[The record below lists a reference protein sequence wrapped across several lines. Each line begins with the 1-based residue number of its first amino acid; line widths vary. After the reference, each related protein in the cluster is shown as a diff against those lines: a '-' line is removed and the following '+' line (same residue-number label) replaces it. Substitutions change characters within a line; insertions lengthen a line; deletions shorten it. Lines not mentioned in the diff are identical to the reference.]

1 MSGGNNA
8 NAAAAVS
15 YANVQNDVKANIT
28 GSTIFANKVSTE
40 SHTDTTM
47 IDAAIGSAFS
57 GEAKGMSAAGSVA
70 LSKIQNATEATIEDS
85 HITVG
90 SIQAEDN
97 TVTQGS
103 VAITASN
110 ESFLISAAGEATAG
124 SSYAAAG
131 MGWAQNTLGNT
142 TIAKA
147 LGSTFETADEAGF
160 DFAVTAD
167 NKSKVYAVGAGLGV
181 GLGTGANIDGAFAG
195 NTGTNSTE
203 ALVDKSSKNEKTTIS
218 NAKSVTVSA
227 NSASKQKAVAGNI
240 GAGNKTVSVGG
251 AVAINKIG
259 SEAAH
264 QSVSAA
270 LNASDVTTVQDST
283 VSVSAKDEDS
293 LLTIAAGGGVKAGG
307 GVGVSGQGSVAISR
321 LYKDS
326 KAEMDGTSIDKD
338 SKDKKATV
346 AVNAESTGSI
356 TGSGSAMSTSAG
368 GKVNVSGAA
377 GVSLVTLAGDTS
389 VTVKGGTQEVK
400 DASVKA
406 KSARDVLNV
415 GVGLGVAGGTA
426 VSVNTEANVA
436 VNKLANNVSANVV
449 DAAVHA
455 DNNVVVTAENTS
467 SLKNYGGGLNLSAS
481 SGVAAVGA
489 GATVAVN
496 TISGDTLA
504 TVSGSDIKAA
514 GKGEVVNV
522 TEYTEST
529 AAEEKGKFTYAEKAK
544 KGFVVTADSK
554 QTLKNVSVTAGIGA
568 SSKVGVSVDATV
580 ATNQISGTT
589 EAKVVDTDINKDQT
603 DVGDV
608 AVLAHDETTVSSTV
622 GTLGVGGG
630 ALAGVDAG
638 AAVDTN
644 TFSRDTSALVEGSSE
659 KKKVNAKDLS
669 VRASQAAD
677 IYTIEQDGGVGGG
690 YVGVGASGAV
700 SVNRFTGTTT
710 AAMNNVDAKADAAD
724 VSANTAKKTS
734 ILTGSYNVKAG
745 AAAVSATA
753 GVITV
758 RDESK
763 TMAALNDSTLE
774 TAKAAS
780 VYAGNTEHLS
790 TKAISAS
797 LAIGLG
803 AGVSAAVSVNNLENT
818 VSASVSNS
826 NITAGTDASVKAKND
841 AKLESTNGSG
851 SGSLVAAGVGVAI
864 NNIRTGTAA
873 SVSGGSLAAKNIE
886 VKADESRTI
895 DAQGVSANAGLA
907 GIGTNVNINN
917 IGTALADTYEYDGG
931 SYSTSEIREKA
942 LDGLATA
949 DKATEKLASSGYAK
963 EAGAAASSY
972 KSAQENDAGWN
983 SAKTDARTPGV
994 STSISGAT
1002 LKAEKNANISSTE
1015 TTNGTVNLAQGA
1027 VGVAGINVAVGITD
1041 VKTNNKVTITDS
1053 KVTGQKLTISAE
1065 DLGKITQQVN
1075 QASAAGGAVNVTVSR
1090 LIRSGENGVD
1100 ISGSTLKAETH
1111 RKADAVADENDAT
1124 ALNISAR
1131 ESLEMSNKVQGTT
1144 ASLVGAGVLMATVED
1159 KINNTVSIDNGS
1171 QLSAV
1176 EYTKV
1181 TTQATETKLDA
1192 SGKLVTTTKDVEVE
1206 KPDYKEINIAA
1217 TNTSTSSA
1225 EAYVN
1230 AVAALSGDAAKATA
1244 ILGSSD
1250 HKTGINQISIGEN
1263 NTLEG
1268 GTVNVLSTNAAE
1280 VSAKVGSVGASL
1292 VKGGGAVSRAEA
1304 YGTSEISIGDGTKVI
1319 ANEANVAALGKMKAD
1334 ADTTGFNVG
1343 LVDVVV
1349 NRAYANLYGQIGVHA
1364 GDISFTSNQWV
1375 DTQTQSL
1382 NENGETQI
1390 VAGHTTAG
1398 EGGALTIGAYDDS
1411 DNTANVDG
1419 KTVGG
1424 VAASGTNEAYTESD
1438 SHVTVE
1444 LSSKSM
1450 DAKSV
1455 TLAAGSGVTSI
1466 AKANGDGG
1474 GIVGF
1479 SPVAAKAVN
1488 TVKSDTKVIVS
1499 GDYHVS
1505 GDFAAATNN
1514 HAVTKLLTDAM
1525 QVTVAGV
1532 GGTIAENTAEQN
1544 AETTVSDATISA
1556 GGKVSIGSENDYTF
1570 SPIDGQNYIIKG
1582 NGYGAL
1588 TVGTASLTNTV
1599 NSSATTNL
1607 GDVTSEGE
1615 QKYWA
1620 DTDNDIKSDA
1630 FVYAL
1635 GVVSGSAA
1643 MNNTLNVRTNN
1654 LITTKAGT
1662 TLKTLGKDSDIT
1674 LGAADDENI
1683 TNRAKA
1689 ENSAG
1694 LAGGVYGNT
1703 TNNITRNNNVK
1714 VAGHIYGRRNVNL
1727 YAGKFETDELAS
1739 LDLKTDAE
1747 VFNRSIIP
1755 VYTDPT
1761 LTNHFTQNNSVD
1773 ISGDVEAV
1781 QDVNLYADAG
1791 KETIST
1797 FVGTYTAYGGKG
1809 DPQYVA
1815 KTNGKANVD
1824 PDGNPTGGND
1834 KTDNHITV
1842 TGSVT
1847 AGVSNYQK
1855 VTIGGDT
1862 YQGLVV
1868 LTKDQYQYM
1877 SAYYQQKG
1885 QSIPSNYVVLMS
1897 DADYESLSASEK
1909 TNAAYRKM
1917 SDFVKIYDQD
1927 GKETDKAGISSSDF
1941 TIGTYNYVSGIE
1953 TRLNE
1958 LAKLI
1963 SEYPEGS
1970 SARSGYEAEF
1980 TSLMTM
1986 LVDFGLATYD
1996 KQSDAY
2002 TVSGDLYVNYI
2013 DLPDMV
2019 ASGGNINAQTNNI
2032 SGSGTITAK
2041 GTPTI
2046 EVENNTSLAT
2056 NVNDVIVTEPGG
2068 KVYYNSVA
2076 MEKAEDIAKANEDT
2090 SRTIGALS
2098 VADGDA
2104 GSITIHGNAQK
2115 STALA
2120 TDKVHYLINGDEK
2133 AFPILS
2139 DIHIAG
2145 EVYAKDG
2152 TIEIRSQSDDI
2163 VVAGKSEKTGEDT
2176 AIHGKTVKL
2185 IASLGSVTQ
2194 SYVDGIVNIGGDVKE
2209 QYKDQYT
2216 AGYDTSKQG
2225 ETKHTVSGAQVVS
2238 TSGGRIAGSNVFISA
2253 ADVNLNGTVQSG
2265 YDNFYVTISAD
2276 TKLDDQN
2283 HISATGNKTVAD
2295 RLAAIELEN
2304 DGRNV
2309 TDHSVLGNPNYC
2321 VITGGETY
2329 NEEKGYYE
2337 YVVPVYYNPTTKT
2350 LLTPDVES
2358 NGGNIFINGRLSST
2372 GSGKIVCLDGVS
2384 DIHIT
2389 NNLSNDLRTGNL
2401 VTDDVDGVVR
2411 LSDTLSKTITEITRS
2426 DNGTL
2431 NYKTYTMVETG
2442 DKKAGDLT
2450 WDSAENGWSNDYKY
2464 LTKNDDGTIAYY
2476 NPTTG
2481 LRYNWTEGKQVGT
2494 TKTYEAT
2501 WREAW
2506 WGLGSKNKL
2515 NETLKNFEKTETPI
2529 EGPSTTQD
2537 KTNGT
2542 YIGMNGNATTSDVLD
2557 VFDYYKVTEDSKK
2570 IDEEKNWP
2578 EGVFNFFKY
2587 SYMRWTTT
2595 KGEEFARTYSV
2606 KADQSVPIQF
2616 IGAMDGNSTTS
2627 VVSQGNIE
2635 LGGSLGNMNTY
2646 QDASGVSV
2654 KGNVTVESKTGNI
2667 VQTGGSIYGSDVSL
2681 KAAGDIKDIDITAG
2695 DLVNLSA
2702 VNTASTASQNIS
2714 LTVSAVSG
2722 AKGNVNLTGA
2732 GYADANGAE
2741 TDTFQL
2747 VTKGKEGNITTGNGT
2762 TISSKRID
2770 LTSTNGSIT
2779 ADVNAGQMPINSD
2792 TLSASVNAQAAK
2804 DITLTQATGDMRVGK
2819 VYSDGGNVTLN
2830 VTNGSVVDAL
2840 PYGELKTS
2848 DESELLEKWQ
2858 DMGLFGGDTNA
2869 MIQEKKAA
2877 IAAYNA
2883 KVTEEKDK
2891 IEDYT
2896 EWDEKALLYTIEDSI
2911 INPGSDTLPS
2921 TSTKAPNVK
2930 GNNITI
2936 NVKNNAGLD
2945 SDTVTT
2951 INSKDF
2957 GNTGDG
2963 LANLKT
2969 VAKADVSTVTV
2980 KKNDD
2985 GSLDFTIKE
2994 KLPIGVQTNTAE
3006 GKLTI
3011 GKISDGNV
3019 GKSDGSI
3026 YIQGRTEEGD
3036 TKANKDLT
3044 IESIKAQ
3051 GDVSIAGLGNIYYNG
3066 NAQDAAIVANNL
3078 YIASGANASIGTADK
3093 AITTDLSAGGSLR
3106 AIGVG
3111 VYIDNV
3117 GENNL
3122 AVKSVSSGGDI
3133 VLTAKKD
3140 IVMADEDTGSGDALG
3155 LIQVEKDGS
3164 SITLVSREGSVG
3176 TVTNTDDGMIQY
3188 DADGKPIQKGVR
3200 VRNSDSGK
3208 TLVTVK
3214 AAKDVAIDGVT
3225 NAVDGETPSGVLHV
3239 AVSSVNENGKLENI
3253 GLRTNGNLVSDSD
3266 LIADKTVRV
3275 ESTTDLALNNNINAG
3290 KELYV
3295 GAKNVT
3301 QESKDISAANVKI
3314 AADENIT
3321 LSKGSLKAD
3330 KDVTLN
3336 AGKAIVTSETIEAGN
3351 DVSMNAG
3358 TTIDITEAV
3367 TAGHNITTQSTDT
3380 TTISANMTAAN
3391 DLSLNSGKDLIV
3403 KADLAATN
3411 GNVTTESTGDT
3422 TLSGNV
3428 TAKTDVS
3435 VTGQNITH
3443 DGGQISGTKVTIDGK
3458 KAVDLKGSGIIATT
3472 GGAVLKAGDALSV
3485 AETIRVSP
3493 GDISM
3498 TAGTTLDVSAIVT
3511 GNNITTVSGDTT
3523 TVSKEMTSIKDMSLQ
3538 SGKDLAVKATLK
3550 SMEGSIT
3557 TESTGDTTLSAYVTA
3572 AQDVSVTGQNI
3583 THDKGQISG
3592 KKVTIDGKKEVDLK
3606 GNTIW
3611 ATEAVIKAG
3620 TTLHVAEDVGKGN
3633 TVSMTAQDMMQE
3645 KGAVS
3650 GKNVTITASKSVAL
3664 SGGSIEGTETTQ
3676 ISAGTDLTQA
3686 KEHTLKTLK
3695 LSADSTGELTL
3706 EGTKNQISEA
3716 VLDSKRSADG
3726 NAIVF
3731 HNGVGDSKVT
3741 VKNSLDTENSKVK
3754 GDLLLENSSTGKFNV
3769 YNLNAKSITVNGNG
3783 DVMVGD
3789 LKEDTAISADG
3800 KLNITGKS
3808 VINAAKN
3815 MEVTGDISV
3824 NATNGSIV
3832 NRATLLSK
3840 GGDITLSANEGAI
3853 VNLPDADVVTL
3864 DGSVSMTAKASN
3876 KNVLWEENYND
3887 TKYEIINGSVYNF
3900 GDILAYTEGDSADKG
3915 NIRLV
3920 SETADVYNYDDFTDS
3935 SYEVDG
3941 KSYNIAVNDIE
3952 MSAANGVLY
3961 VGKDLTAGGK
3971 VTLTAKEGLSSIGTD
3986 ILAGGDISITATD
3999 GSIYNRADIQS
4010 LDGSVSIKAEKG
4022 TVVNTLTGDVF
4033 AGGGNVELIAGG
4045 EAEEN
4050 RPFYMATDKGEA
4062 KAVTP
4067 TVNGE
4072 AINSAD
4078 IALVKSY
4085 KFYKPNDSD
4094 SYVKITDETNVD
4106 GLSKAE
4112 LASIVTTVVYV
4123 DAEGE
4128 DQALSFTGDGVQT
4141 TTINVT
4147 VDGNTETL
4155 TAYQGDV
4162 EFVRAG
4168 DVLNRGNV
4176 VAMGQTELQEDGS
4189 YHTVTPGTITLR
4201 SDHGDVINY
4210 DNFYKVDGEESETI
4224 GDRKYMLATGTIGL
4238 VAPEGHFYNE
4248 FAFDLDGDLILAG
4261 KGDLVVGKDFTITS
4275 VKGNIN
4281 ITSSEG
4287 SVYNREGSTLA
4298 AGKDLNISAATGVE
4312 NEGILV
4318 GGQNVSIQV
4327 ENGDIDSASGA
4338 VHAMNGTV
4346 EAITKYGN
4354 VNLEEV
4360 SGDRVSVTAGGED
4373 HRISLGDVDV
4383 GSYLKLHGDYI
4394 DTPIE
4399 VGHLDSYNGVIHFD
4413 IAGGVE
4419 KSMVKGDFK
4428 LENAGDSVF
4437 DTLHVTDADIRIT
4450 DDGKVDSENIRVHG
4464 NAGISAKGSQTQ
4476 IFGTMPKAT
4485 DANYSYID
4493 KNDWM
4498 SLHIIDGHHQ
4508 QSNGI
4513 LVRRDGGYYTNHR
4526 FALDDL
4532 ARQYN
4537 GYKMSADASRYLG
4550 EPTLFYDR
4558 YDIFEN
4564 TVTVSSGAEDEEFT
4578 IL

>member
-1 MSGGNNA
+1 M
-8 NAAAAVS
+8 
-15 YANVQNDVKANIT
+15 
-28 GSTIFANKVSTE
+28 
-40 SHTDTTM
+40 
-47 IDAAIGSAFS
+47 
-57 GEAKGMSAAGSVA
+57 
-70 LSKIQNATEATIEDS
+70 
-85 HITVG
+85 
-90 SIQAEDN
+90 
-97 TVTQGS
+97 
-103 VAITASN
+103 
-110 ESFLISAAGEATAG
+110 
-124 SSYAAAG
+124 
-131 MGWAQNTLGNT
+131 
-142 TIAKA
+142 
-147 LGSTFETADEAGF
+147 
-160 DFAVTAD
+160 
-167 NKSKVYAVGAGLGV
+167 
-181 GLGTGANIDGAFAG
+181 
-195 NTGTNSTE
+195 
-203 ALVDKSSKNEKTTIS
+203 
-218 NAKSVTVSA
+218 
-227 NSASKQKAVAGNI
+227 
-240 GAGNKTVSVGG
+240 
-251 AVAINKIG
+251 
-259 SEAAH
+259 
-264 QSVSAA
+264 
-270 LNASDVTTVQDST
+270 
-283 VSVSAKDEDS
+283 
-293 LLTIAAGGGVKAGG
+293 
-307 GVGVSGQGSVAISR
+307 
-321 LYKDS
+321 
-326 KAEMDGTSIDKD
+326 
-338 SKDKKATV
+338 
-346 AVNAESTGSI
+346 
-356 TGSGSAMSTSAG
+356 
-368 GKVNVSGAA
+368 
-377 GVSLVTLAGDTS
+377 
-389 VTVKGGTQEVK
+389 
-400 DASVKA
+400 
-406 KSARDVLNV
+406 
-415 GVGLGVAGGTA
+415 
-426 VSVNTEANVA
+426 
-436 VNKLANNVSANVV
+436 
-449 DAAVHA
+449 
-455 DNNVVVTAENTS
+455 
-467 SLKNYGGGLNLSAS
+467 
-481 SGVAAVGA
+481 
-489 GATVAVN
+489 
-496 TISGDTLA
+496 
-504 TVSGSDIKAA
+504 
-514 GKGEVVNV
+514 
-522 TEYTEST
+522 
-529 AAEEKGKFTYAEKAK
+529 
-544 KGFVVTADSK
+544 
-554 QTLKNVSVTAGIGA
+554 
-568 SSKVGVSVDATV
+568 DATV

-608 AVLAHDETTVSSTV
+608 AVLAHDETSVSSIV

-677 IYTIEQDGGVGGG
+677 IYAIEQDGGVGGG

-774 TAKAAS
+774 TDKAAS

-873 SVSGGSLAAKNIE
+873 SVSGSSLAAKNIE
-886 VKADESRTI
+886 VKADEARTI
-895 DAQGVSANAGLA
+895 DAQGVSANAGLV

-917 IGTALADTYEYDGG
+917 IGTALADTYEYDGD

-963 EAGAAASSY
+963 EAGATATSY

-983 SAKTDARTPGV
+983 SAKTDTRTPGV
-994 STSISGAT
+994 STSVSGAT

-1041 VKTNNKVTITDS
+1041 VKTNNKVTIQDS
-1053 KVTGQKLTISAE
+1053 QVTGQKLTISAE

-1181 TTQATETKLDA
+1181 TTQATETKLEG
-1192 SGKLVTTTKDVEVE
+1192 GKLVTTTKDVEVE

-1217 TNTSTSSA
+1217 TNTSKSSA

-1250 HKTGINQISIGEN
+1250 HKTGINQISIGKN

-1268 GTVNVLSTNAAE
+1268 GTVNVLSTNSAE

-1319 ANEANVAALGKMKAD
+1319 ADEANVAALGKMKAD

-1411 DNTANVDG
+1411 DNTANVAG
-1419 KTVGG
+1419 LTAGAI
-1424 VAASGTNEAYTESD
+1424 AASGTNEAYTDSD

-1643 MNNTLNVRTNN
+1643 MNNTLNISTNN

-1755 VYTDPT
+1755 IYTDPT

-1877 SAYYQQKG
+1877 SAYYRKKD

-1909 TNAAYRKM
+1909 ANAAYRKM

-1927 GKETDKAGISSSDF
+1927 GKETDKAGISASDF

-1996 KQSDAY
+1996 KQKDAY

-2046 EVENNTSLAT
+2046 IVENNTSLAT

-2120 TDKVHYLINGDEK
+2120 TDKVHYLINDDEK

-2152 TIEIRSQSDDI
+2152 TIEIRSQADDI

-2209 QYKDQYT
+2209 QYKDQYK

-2253 ADVNLNGTVQSG
+2253 SDVNLNGTVQSG

-2283 HISATGNKTVAD
+2283 HISATGTKTVAD
-2295 RLAAIELEN
+2295 RLAAIKLEN

-2515 NETLKNFEKTETPI
+2515 NETLKNLETTEKPI

-2587 SYMRWTTT
+2587 TYMRWTTT

-2732 GYADANGAE
+2732 GYADDNGAE

-2747 VTKGKEGNITTGNGT
+2747 VTKGKEGNITTGNDT

-2945 SDTVTT
+2945 SDTVTK
-2951 INSKDF
+2951 INSKEF
-2957 GNTGDG
+2957 GNEGDG

-3019 GKSDGSI
+3019 GKSEGSI

-3044 IESIKAQ
+3044 IASIKAN

-3066 NAQDAAIVANNL
+3066 NAQEAAIVANNL

-3176 TVTNTDDGMIQY
+3176 TVTNTEGGMIRY

-3275 ESTTDLALNNNINAG
+3275 ESTSDLALNNNINAG

-3301 QESKDISAANVKI
+3301 QESKDISAGNVKI
-3314 AADENIT
+3314 AAEENIT

-3380 TTISANMTAAN
+3380 TTISANMTATN

-3428 TAKTDVS
+3428 NAKTDVS
-3435 VTGQNITH
+3435 VKGQNITH
-3443 DGGQISGTKVTIDGK
+3443 DGGRISGTTVTIDGK

-3557 TESTGDTTLSAYVTA
+3557 TESTGDTTLSASVTTNTA
-3572 AQDVSVTGQNI
+3572 GKAVSVTGQNI

-3592 KKVTIDGKKEVDLK
+3592 TTVTIDGKKEVDLK

-3633 TVSMTAQDMMQE
+3633 TVSMTAQDMTQE

-3650 GKNVTITASKSVAL
+3650 GKNVTIITSKSVTL

-3686 KEHTLKTLK
+3686 KEHTLKTPK

-3706 EGTKNQISEA
+3706 EGTNNQISEA

-4022 TVVNTLTGDVF
+4022 TVVNTLTGDIF
-4033 AGGGNVELIAGG
+4033 AGCGDVELIAGG

-4050 RPFYMATDKGEA
+4050 RPFYMATAEGEA

-4067 TVNGE
+4067 IADGKT
-4072 AINSAD
+4072 IDSAD
-4078 IALVKSY
+4078 IKVVKAY
-4085 KFYKPNDSD
+4085 KYYKPEGSD
-4094 SYVKITDETNVD
+4094 SYVEITDDTDVD
-4106 GLSKAE
+4106 NLSKAE
-4112 LASIVTTVVYV
+4112 LASIVTTATYV
-4123 DAEGE
+4123 DADGE

-4141 TTINVT
+4141 ITISVKN
-4147 VDGNTETL
+4147 GEETITK
-4155 TAYQGDV
+4155 TAYQGDI

-4176 VAMGQTELQEDGS
+4176 VAMGNTEVNTDDGT
-4189 YHTVTPGTITLR
+4189 YHTVEPGTVTLR
-4201 SDHGDVINY
+4201 SDHGDVLNY
-4210 DNFYKVDGEESETI
+4210 DNFSEVNGKDFEEVE
-4224 GDRKYMLATGTIGL
+4224 DRKYMLSTGNIAL
-4238 VAPEGHFYNE
+4238 MAPEGHFYNNFS
-4248 FAFDLDGDLILAG
+4248 FATDGDLTLSS
-4261 KGDLVVGKDFTITS
+4261 KDD
-4275 VKGNIN
+4275 
-4281 ITSSEG
+4281 
-4287 SVYNREGSTLA
+4287 LA
-4298 AGKDLNISAATGVE
+4298 AGKDFSITEVKGDINITSTGGMIYNGLASTLEAGKDLNLSAAKGVE
-4312 NEGILV
+4312 NAGSLV
-4318 GGQNVSIQV
+4318 GGQNVSIQT
-4327 ENGDIDSASGA
+4327 ETGDIDSAGE
-4338 VHAMNGTV
+4338 VHALNGTV
-4346 EAITKYGN
+4346 EAVAKYGN
-4354 VNLEEV
+4354 VNLAEI

-4373 HRISLGDVDV
+4373 HEISIGEVEV

-4399 VGHLDSYNGVIHFD
+4399 VGHLDSYKGVIHFD

-4450 DDGKVDSENIRVHG
+4450 EDGKVDSENIRVHG